1 MCIQPNEFSLIR
13 RRVLVISPHVHRYR
27 VVASFTD
34 ASSVVDARAVMDADE
49 QTIAQTEALAEFLTQ
64 YAQDGGDLDPENA
77 PEEMREIL
85 STIQATLGGDALEIL
100 TKAAKG
106 ALRDPSARLNKA
118 LTRSAHATDDATTVE
133 ITPVPSFTV
142 KTRDASGGK
151 VFVNVCAHDALDV
164 PERGSEQ
171 WREGL
176 MPKDVIRALES
187 SSSSN
192 STAAID
198 DTRAELRFP
207 LSCADARKDVDASG
221 IEAVVFDCVF
231 NTAIVR
237 HASAF
242 KPLKRY
248 LVELVLNHIS
258 AKFALALDPEYRLPQ
273 RTFIGARPPPPQK
286 IRVGVPMKLVSP
298 IVQEREAKKA
308 PEKFDECM
316 QYDVEFVNRP
326 VTRVKVRVKVPRRAR
341 HGVTPRDVV
350 VSIVREGITL
360 DCKGCASERID
371 LPFLV
376 EAQSAR
382 AKVLDDTTLLVT
394 ADYLPYDVAVE
405 RCIQSN

>member
-1 MCIQPNEFSLIR
+1 MNVYPTQRIFTNTTSRTLRTFANIASSRRSLT
-13 RRVLVISPHVHRYR
+13 H
-27 VVASFTD
+27 
-34 ASSVVDARAVMDADE
+34 SSVVGAREVMDADE

-85 STIQATLGGDALEIL
+85 STIQATLGGEALEIL

-106 ALRDPSARLNKA
+106 ALRDPSTRLNNA
-118 LTRSAHATDDATTVE
+118 LTRSAHAMDDATTVE

-151 VFVNVCAHDALDV
+151 VFVNVCSHDAVDV
-164 PERGSEQ
+164 PKRGSDQ

-187 SSSSN
+187 SSSAN

-231 NTAIVR
+231 NTAVVR

-248 LVELVLNHIS
+248 LVELVLDHIS
-258 AKFALALDPEYRLPQ
+258 AKFALTLDPEYRLPQ
-273 RTFIGARPPPPQK
+273 RIFIGARPPPAQK

-298 IVQEREAKKA
+298 IVQEREAKKV
-308 PEKFDECM
+308 PENFDECM

-326 VTRVKVRVKVPRRAR
+326 VTRVKVRVKVPLRAR
-341 HGVTPRDVV
+341 QGVTTPRDVV

-405 RCIQSN
+405 RCQIV

>member
-1 MCIQPNEFSLIR
+1 MNVYPTQRIFTNTTSRTLRTFANIASSRRSLT
-13 RRVLVISPHVHRYR
+13 H
-27 VVASFTD
+27 
-34 ASSVVDARAVMDADE
+34 SSVVGAREVMDADE

-85 STIQATLGGDALEIL
+85 STIQATLGGEALEIL

-106 ALRDPSARLNKA
+106 ALRDPSTRLNNA
-118 LTRSAHATDDATTVE
+118 LTRSAHAMDDATTVE

-151 VFVNVCAHDALDV
+151 VFVNVCSHDAVDV
-164 PERGSEQ
+164 PKRGSDQ

-187 SSSSN
+187 SSSAN

-231 NTAIVR
+231 NTAVVR

-248 LVELVLNHIS
+248 LVELVLDHIS
-258 AKFALALDPEYRLPQ
+258 AKFALTLDPEYRLPQ
-273 RTFIGARPPPPQK
+273 RIFIGAKPPPAQK

-298 IVQEREAKKA
+298 IVQEREAKKV
-308 PEKFDECM
+308 PENFDECM

-326 VTRVKVRVKVPRRAR
+326 VTRVKVRVKVPLRAR
-341 HGVTPRDVV
+341 QGVTTPRDVV

-405 RCIQSN
+405 RCQIV

>member
-1 MCIQPNEFSLIR
+1 MNVYPTQRIFTNTTSRTLRTFANIASSRRSLT
-13 RRVLVISPHVHRYR
+13 H
-27 VVASFTD
+27 
-34 ASSVVDARAVMDADE
+34 SSVVGAREVMDADE

-85 STIQATLGGDALEIL
+85 STIQATLGGEALEIL

-106 ALRDPSARLNKA
+106 ALRDPSTRLNNA
-118 LTRSAHATDDATTVE
+118 LTRSAHAMDDATTVE

-151 VFVNVCAHDALDV
+151 VFVNVCSHDAVDV
-164 PERGSEQ
+164 PKRGSDQ

-187 SSSSN
+187 SSSAN

-231 NTAIVR
+231 NTAVVR

-248 LVELVLNHIS
+248 LVELVLDHIS
-258 AKFALALDPEYRLPQ
+258 AKFALTLDPEYRLPQ
-273 RTFIGARPPPPQK
+273 RIFIGARPPPAQK

-298 IVQEREAKKA
+298 IVQEREAKKV
-308 PEKFDECM
+308 PENFDECM

-326 VTRVKVRVKVPRRAR
+326 VTRVKVRVKVPLRAR
-341 HGVTPRDVV
+341 QGVTTPRDVV

-405 RCIQSN
+405 RCQIRN

>member
-1 MCIQPNEFSLIR
+1 MNVYPTQRIFTNTTSRTLRTFANIASSRRSLT
-13 RRVLVISPHVHRYR
+13 H
-27 VVASFTD
+27 
-34 ASSVVDARAVMDADE
+34 SSVVGAREVMDADE

-85 STIQATLGGDALEIL
+85 STIQATLGGEALEIL

-106 ALRDPSARLNKA
+106 ALRDPSTRLNNA
-118 LTRSAHATDDATTVE
+118 LTRSAHTMEDATTVE

-151 VFVNVCAHDALDV
+151 VFVNVCSHDAVDV
-164 PERGSEQ
+164 PKRGSDQ

-187 SSSSN
+187 SSSAN

-231 NTAIVR
+231 NTAVVR

-248 LVELVLNHIS
+248 LVELVLDHIS
-258 AKFALALDPEYRLPQ
+258 AKFALTLDPEYRLPQ
-273 RTFIGARPPPPQK
+273 RTFIGARPPPAQK

-298 IVQEREAKKA
+298 IVQEREAKKV
-308 PEKFDECM
+308 PEKFDERM

-326 VTRVKVRVKVPRRAR
+326 VTRVKVRVKVPLRAR
-341 HGVTPRDVV
+341 QGVTTPRDVV

-405 RCIQSN
+405 RCQIRY

>member
-1 MCIQPNEFSLIR
+1 VNVYPTQRIFTNTTSRTLRTFANIASSRRSLT
-13 RRVLVISPHVHRYR
+13 H
-27 VVASFTD
+27 
-34 ASSVVDARAVMDADE
+34 SSVVGAREVMDADE

-85 STIQATLGGDALEIL
+85 STIQATLGGEALEIL

-106 ALRDPSARLNKA
+106 ALRDPSTRLNNA
-118 LTRSAHATDDATTVE
+118 LTRSAHAMDDATTVE

-151 VFVNVCAHDALDV
+151 VFVNVCSHDAVDV
-164 PERGSEQ
+164 PKRGSDQ

-187 SSSSN
+187 SSSAN

-231 NTAIVR
+231 NTAVVR

-248 LVELVLNHIS
+248 LVELVLDHIS
-258 AKFALALDPEYRLPQ
+258 AKFALTLDPEYRLPQ
-273 RTFIGARPPPPQK
+273 RIFIGARPPPAQK

-298 IVQEREAKKA
+298 IVQEREAKKV
-308 PEKFDECM
+308 PENFDECM

-326 VTRVKVRVKVPRRAR
+326 VTRVKVRVKVPLRAR
-341 HGVTPRDVV
+341 QGVTTPRDVV

-405 RCIQSN
+405 RCQIV